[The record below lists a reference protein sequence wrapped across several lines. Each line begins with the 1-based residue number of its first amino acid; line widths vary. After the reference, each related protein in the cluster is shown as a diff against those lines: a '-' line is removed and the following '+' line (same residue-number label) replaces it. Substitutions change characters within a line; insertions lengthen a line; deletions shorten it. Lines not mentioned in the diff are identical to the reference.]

1 MRGIFGT
8 ERSPRKRPFLDWR
21 ADTPMLTRYLPDP
34 HKGGQSVELIGTAG
48 LLIFAFCAFLS
59 TSGVSVGLGL
69 LLVGIL
75 LNRSVWTSLT
85 RDPVMILFLVSTA
98 YLVLR
103 TVWAI
108 WEFPDSKELQG
119 DQAWDWFRLW
129 FFLCVAWWINGDL
142 KRLKWVLLLPL
153 IGLLT
158 GAIFYLSQD
167 LSILWSGERTGFHLR
182 IIAFGLYSSAIIL
195 GLLLLAPRIWGKREN
210 LFLFAIRVCLWLIP
224 LVLMT
229 HGLIIAQ
236 SRGAWLAAAVVIPPT
251 VAVRYLLLR
260 KHRGSSPWRRVGFVT
275 LVMILLAMLILTNLS
290 TIRNRIA
297 HEGEMFAALYR
308 GDYDD
313 IPTLGF
319 GVRVQTFRF
328 GMEKWLER
336 PVFGWGPGSTEYLI
350 SHSNRPN
357 LMHPDYRRGYA
368 WLDHLHITYLEV
380 LVRFGLVG
388 ALLILTVIGFLLKGV
403 WNAYRDKRLPGDY
416 ALFFA
421 GAFALTAVW
430 SLSDFR
436 LLHTDWRS
444 YWILLGGSAYGFRLS
459 SAEHATSEAV
469 PDLSTG

>member
-1 MRGIFGT
+1 MLIRYLMD
-8 ERSPRKRPFLDWR
+8 PRKRR
-21 ADTPMLTRYLPDP
+21 QA
-34 HKGGQSVELIGTAG
+34 VELIGTAG
-48 LLIFAFCAFLS
+48 LLIFALSAFLS
-59 TSGVSVGLGL
+59 TSGVSIGLGL
-69 LLVGIL
+69 LLVAIL
-75 LNRSVWTSLT
+75 LNRSVWPSLR
-85 RDPVMILFLVSTA
+85 RDPVIMLFVASTI

-129 FFLCVAWWINGDL
+129 LFLCVAWWINGDL

-153 IGLLT
+153 AGLLV
-158 GAIFYLSQD
+158 GAMYYLSGN
-167 LSILWSGERTGFHLR
+167 LSVLWSGERTGFHLR
-182 IIAFGLYSSAIIL
+182 IIAFGLYSSTIIL

-210 LFLFAIRVCLWLIP
+210 LAFFALRVCLWLIP

-236 SRGAWLAAAVVIPPT
+236 SRGAWLAAVVVIPPMI
-251 VAVRYLLLR
+251 VVRYLLLR
-260 KHRGSSPWRRVGFVT
+260 KRRGSSPWRRIGLAAIAV
-275 LVMILLAMLILTNLS
+275 ILLAILIQTNLP
-290 TIRNRIA
+290 TIRNRISQ
-297 HEGEMFAALYR
+297 EEEMFSALYR
-308 GDYDD
+308 GDFDD

-336 PVFGWGPGSTEYLI
+336 PIFGWGPGSTEYLI

-357 LMHPDYRRGYA
+357 LMHPDLKREYA

-388 ALLILTVIGFLLKGV
+388 AFLILTVIGFLLKGL
-403 WNAYRDKRLPGDY
+403 WNAYREMRLPADY
-416 ALFFA
+416 ALFLA

-444 YWILLGGSAYGFRLS
+444 YWILLGGSAYAFRLPS
-459 SAEHATSEAV
+459 ADHAEHKAT
-469 PDLSTG
+469 PDLSGD